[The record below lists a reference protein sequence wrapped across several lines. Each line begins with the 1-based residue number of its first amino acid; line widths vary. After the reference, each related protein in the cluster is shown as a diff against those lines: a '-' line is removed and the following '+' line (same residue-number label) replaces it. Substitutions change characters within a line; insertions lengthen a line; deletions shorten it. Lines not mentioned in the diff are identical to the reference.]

1 MTAPSSPHIRRL
13 LSKPRVM
20 WDVMLA
26 LAPATLF
33 GIWYFGP
40 GDTLPQLTATIVGA
54 VGGQALV
61 ERLRRRPVTVMDG
74 APWVTG
80 LILGL
85 SIPPALNPLIALVGG
100 AVATGVI
107 KEFLTTSTG
116 RSLLNPAMAARVLMV
131 SEFLIPMT
139 TFPVDAVSGATPL
152 AASTATGYAD
162 LFLGTRDGSIG
173 ETATI
178 LLLAGGAYLL
188 WRGIIR
194 WHLPAAYLVGVVAMS
209 LVLGRDPLFDLMAGA
224 SVMTAFFIVTDPT
237 TSPATVRGRAGF
249 GIGTGALATFIRV
262 TTLFPTGEA
271 LAVVLGNIAS
281 PFIDRV
287 VTNRVY
293 GTRTRARKATAR

>member
-1 MTAPSSPHIRRL
+1 MRAPASPHVRRP

-20 WDVMLA
+20 WDVIIA
-26 LAPATLF
+26 LLPATAF

-40 GDTLPQLTATIVGA
+40 GTTLPQLAATIVGA
-54 VGGQALV
+54 VGAQAGV
-61 ERLRRRPVTVMDG
+61 ERLRRRPISVMDG

-85 SIPPALNPLIALVGG
+85 SLPPGLNPLIALAGG
-100 AVATGVI
+100 AVATGII

-116 RSLLNPAMAARVLMV
+116 RTLLNPAMAARVLMV
-131 SEFLIPMT
+131 SEFLGPMT

-152 AASTATGYAD
+152 PSEGATGYLD

-173 ETATI
+173 ETAT
-178 LLLAGGAYLL
+178 LLLALGGAYLL

-194 WHLPAAYLVGVVAMS
+194 WHLPAAYLAGVLAMS
-209 LVLGRDPLFDLMAGA
+209 LALGRDPLFDLMAGA
-224 SVMTAFFIVTDPT
+224 SVMTALFIVTDPT
-237 TSPATVRGRAGF
+237 TSPATVRGRVGF
-249 GIGTGALATFIRV
+249 GIGTAALATFIRI

-271 LAVVLGNIAS
+271 LAVVLGNIAT

-293 GTRTRARKATAR
+293 GTRTRKVAAP